1 MSSTEATDAGVWR
14 AVGTSPFG
22 QCMSECVLSV
32 AVPKGYKAPE
42 FIRTL
47 DDVKVVEAEVIK
59 LEVKVDAS
67 PAADITW

>member
-1 MSSTEATDAGVWR
+1 
-14 AVGTSPFG
+14 
-22 QCMSECVLSV
+22 MSECVLSV

-42 FIRTL
+42 FTRTL